1 MDVNVNVKM
10 TIKGVRKDIVTLG
23 QSDMTD
29 CLKIIISNSLKQT
42 EYKCDIHSIKV
53 ESVGGTGNESL

>member
-1 MDVNVNVKM
+1 MDVNISLEM
-10 TIKGVRKDIVTLG
+10 TIKGVRKDVLMLG
-23 QSDMTD
+23 QSDLTD

-53 ESVGGTGNESL
+53 ESVGGTEK